1 MDVNILWV
9 ILVGIIVGF
18 LARLLMPGRDPIGFI
33 MTAVIGIAGALIG
46 TYLWTAFSSRTAITK
61 ELRYSPESSSRWFF
75 SSSTGRSLTGATAF
89 TNSSNSHG
97 A

>member
-9 ILVGIIVGF
+9 ILVGIIVGM

-46 TYLWTAFSSRTAITK
+46 TYLWDEVIFKDSDNEGVAILAVVVVAMLLLWIYRQMTYGRNRT
-61 ELRYSPESSSRWFF
+61 
-75 SSSTGRSLTGATAF
+75 
-89 TNSSNSHG
+89 H
-97 A
+97 